1 MTATDEAY
9 DRLKRSI
16 LVCELPPGQELR
28 ELGLVESM
36 GLSRGAVRGALGR
49 LVTDGLVEI
58 RPRKG
63 YRVSSLDLAD
73 VREVFEMR
81 RLLEPYAVE
90 MAATRAPRAAVEALH
105 GLAHARYDHDDRTS
119 YEQYIVDNREFHVR
133 IAEAAGNK
141 RLASSLRS
149 LLEDMQ
155 RLFFLSV
162 GARDHAEVESHEHHD
177 LYDAILVGDAERARS
192 LSVAQIEEARERV
205 IDALLGA
212 RDAAGT

>member
-1 MTATDEAY
+1 MTHTDDAY
-9 DRLKRSI
+9 KFLKRAI
-16 LVCELPPGQELR
+16 LVCELAPGQELR
-28 ELGLVESM
+28 ELGLVEST

-49 LVTDGLVEI
+49 LVSDGLVEL

-81 RLLEPYAVE
+81 QLLEPHAVE
-90 MAATRAPRAAVEALH
+90 LAAERAPREAVEALH
-105 GLAHARYDHDDRTS
+105 DLAHANYDTTDRAS

-133 IAEAAGNK
+133 IAEAAGNR
-141 RLASSLRS
+141 RLAQALRT

-162 GARDHAEVESHEHHD
+162 AGRDAPGPRHEHHD
-177 LYDAILVGDAERARS
+177 LYDAILIGDADRARS
-192 LSVAQIEEARERV
+192 LSETQIQQARSRV
-205 IDALLGA
+205 VDALLGA
-212 RDAAGT
+212 RA